1 LVSFAHG
8 FNLGSKDERV
18 NMPNRSPDT
27 SPGKGGRPKG
37 KPLSAKERAQRRA
50 AAVKTGEY
58 ATTALG
64 QAFPPCKPAVC
75 PNGGTGTCD
84 VKRAVEARGGGLS
97 ACLVAFGHHDVMQKY
112 LAAIQ
117 TGDLNG
123 LAELAATSLA
133 GQLALAHGELA
144 LLMQEGLVTQVP
156 VIGRNAEGELEVVA
170 ERPVENPRAAN
181 TFQLLR
187 QLGHTAADQAIT
199 PKASGERERDHG
211 LGLAGRAAWVS
222 QMRKGLAGG
231 DGEDSDA

>member
-1 LVSFAHG
+1 MPKRSHHE
-8 FNLGSKDERV
+8 SK
-18 NMPNRSPDT
+18 
-27 SPGKGGRPKG
+27 GKGGRPKG

-64 QAFPPCKPAVC
+64 QALPPCKPAVC

-84 VKRAVEARGGGLS
+84 VKSAVESRGAGLS
-97 ACLVAFGHHDVMQKY
+97 ACLVSFGQHEVMQKY

-117 TGDLNG
+117 SGDLSG
-123 LAELAATSLA
+123 LAELAATSMA
-133 GQLALAHGELA
+133 GQLALAHGELSV
-144 LLMQEGLVTQVP
+144 LLQEGLVVHVP
-156 VIGRNAEGELEVVA
+156 IVGRNAEGELEVVA
-170 ERPVENPRAAN
+170 ERPIENPRAAN

-199 PKASGERERDHG
+199 PKANGERERDHG

-222 QMRKGLAGG
+222 QMRRGLAAG
-231 DGEDSDA
+231 DAEDSDA

>member
-1 LVSFAHG
+1 MPRRS
-8 FNLGSKDERV
+8 EREHK
-18 NMPNRSPDT
+18 
-27 SPGKGGRPKG
+27 GKGGRPKG

-58 ATTALG
+58 ATTALA
-64 QAFPPCKPAVC
+64 QALPPCKPAVC

-84 VKRAVEARGGGLS
+84 VKRAVEAQGGGLS
-97 ACLVAFGHHDVMQKY
+97 SCLASLGQHEVMQKY

-117 TGDLNG
+117 SGDLSG
-123 LAELAATSLA
+123 LAELAATSMA
-133 GQLALAHGELA
+133 GQLTLAHGELA
-144 LLMQEGLVTQVP
+144 VLMQEGLVTQVP
-156 VIGRNAEGELEVVA
+156 IVGRNAEGDLEVVA

-222 QMRKGLAGG
+222 QMRRGLAAGER
-231 DGEDSDA
+231 EDSDA

>member
-1 LVSFAHG
+1 MRKRSHHE
-8 FNLGSKDERV
+8 SK
-18 NMPNRSPDT
+18 
-27 SPGKGGRPKG
+27 GKGGRPKG

-58 ATTALG
+58 ATTALA
-64 QAFPPCKPAVC
+64 QALPPCKPAVC

-84 VKRAVEARGGGLS
+84 VKRAVEAQGAGLS
-97 ACLVAFGHHDVMQKY
+97 ACLASLGQHEVMQKY

-117 TGDLNG
+117 SGDLSG
-123 LAELAATSLA
+123 LAELAATSMA

-144 LLMQEGLVTQVP
+144 VLMQEGLVTHIP
-156 VIGRNAEGELEVVA
+156 VVGRNAEGELEVVA

-222 QMRKGLAGG
+222 QMRRGLAA
-231 DGEDSDA
+231 GEEVDSDA

>member
-1 LVSFAHG
+1 
-8 FNLGSKDERV
+8 
-18 NMPNRSPDT
+18 MPNRSQREHK
-27 SPGKGGRPKG
+27 GKGGRPKG

-58 ATTALG
+58 ATTALA
-64 QAFPPCKPAVC
+64 QALPPCKPVVC

-84 VKRAVEARGGGLS
+84 VKRAVEAKGGGLS
-97 ACLVAFGHHDVMQKY
+97 ACLASLGQHEVMQKY

-117 TGDLNG
+117 AGDLNG
-123 LAELAATSLA
+123 LAELAATSMA
-133 GQLALAHGELA
+133 GQLALAHGELSV
-144 LLMQEGLVTQVP
+144 LLQEGLVVQVP
-156 VIGRNAEGELEVVA
+156 VVGRNAEGELEVVA
-170 ERPVENPRAAN
+170 ERPIENPRATN

-222 QMRKGLAGG
+222 QMRRGLAAG
-231 DGEDSDA
+231 DAEDSDA

>member
-1 LVSFAHG
+1 MVSTWARRRG
-8 FNLGSKDERV
+8 AVK
-18 NMPNRSPDT
+18 MPRRSQREHK
-27 SPGKGGRPKG
+27 GKGGRPKG

-58 ATTALG
+58 ATTALA
-64 QAFPPCKPAVC
+64 QALPPCKPAIC

-84 VKRAVEARGGGLS
+84 VKRAVEAQGGGLS
-97 ACLVAFGHHDVMQKY
+97 ACLASLGQHEVMQKY

-117 TGDLNG
+117 SGDLSG
-123 LAELAATSLA
+123 LAELAATSMA
-133 GQLALAHGELA
+133 GQLAFAHGELA
-144 LLMQEGLVTQVP
+144 VLMQEGLVVQVP
-156 VIGRNAEGELEVVA
+156 IVGRNADGELEVVA

-222 QMRKGLAGG
+222 QMRRGLAVGEG
-231 DGEDSDA
+231 DDSDA

>member
-1 LVSFAHG
+1 
-8 FNLGSKDERV
+8 
-18 NMPNRSPDT
+18 MPRRSQREHK
-27 SPGKGGRPKG
+27 GKGGRPKG

-58 ATTALG
+58 ATTALA
-64 QAFPPCKPAVC
+64 QALPPCKPAVC

-84 VKRAVEARGGGLS
+84 VKRAVEAQGGGLS
-97 ACLVAFGHHDVMQKY
+97 ACLASLGQHEVMQKF

-117 TGDLNG
+117 SGDLSG
-123 LAELAATSLA
+123 VAELAATSMA

-144 LLMQEGLVTQVP
+144 ILMQEGLVAQVP
-156 VIGRNAEGELEVVA
+156 VVGRNAEGELEVVA

-211 LGLAGRAAWVS
+211 LGLAGRAAWVQ
-222 QMRKGLAGG
+222 QMRRGLAAGS
-231 DGEDSDA
+231 GEDSDA

>member
-1 LVSFAHG
+1 
-8 FNLGSKDERV
+8 
-18 NMPNRSPDT
+18 MPRRT
-27 SPGKGGRPKG
+27 HREHKGKGGRPKG

-50 AAVKTGEY
+50 AAVKTGQY
-58 ATTALG
+58 ASTALA
-64 QAFPPCKPAVC
+64 QALPPCKPSVC
-75 PNGGTGTCD
+75 PNGTGTCD
-84 VKRAVEARGGGLS
+84 VKRAVEAQGGGLS
-97 ACLVAFGHHDVMQKY
+97 ACLVSLGQHDVMQKY

-117 TGDLNG
+117 SGDLSG
-123 LAELAATSLA
+123 LAELAATSMA

-144 LLMQEGLVTQVP
+144 VLMHEGLVVQVP
-156 VIGRNAEGELEVVA
+156 IVGRNADGDLEVVA

-222 QMRKGLAGG
+222 QMRRGLAAGQ
-231 DGEDSDA
+231 GEDSDA

>member
-1 LVSFAHG
+1 
-8 FNLGSKDERV
+8 
-18 NMPNRSPDT
+18 MPKRSPHEQK
-27 SPGKGGRPKG
+27 GKGGRPKG

-64 QAFPPCKPAVC
+64 QALPPCKPAVC
-75 PNGGTGTCD
+75 PNDRKGTCD
-84 VKRAVEARGGGLS
+84 VKRAVESRGAGLS
-97 ACLVAFGHHDVMQKY
+97 ACLVSLGHHDIMEKY
-112 LAAIQ
+112 LTALQ

-123 LAELAATSLA
+123 LAELAATSMA

-144 LLMQEGLVTQVP
+144 ALMNEGLVVQVP
-156 VIGRNAEGELEVVA
+156 IVGRNADGDLEVVA

-199 PKASGERERDHG
+199 PKSSGERDRDKG
-211 LGLAGRAAWVS
+211 LGLAGRAAWVN
-222 QMRKGLAGG
+222 QMRRDLAGESEDG
-231 DGEDSDA
+231 DA

>member
-1 LVSFAHG
+1 
-8 FNLGSKDERV
+8 
-18 NMPNRSPDT
+18 MPRRSQREHK
-27 SPGKGGRPKG
+27 GKGGRPKG

-58 ATTALG
+58 ATTALA
-64 QAFPPCKPAVC
+64 QALPPCKPAVC

-84 VKRAVEARGGGLS
+84 VKRAIESQGGGLS
-97 ACLVAFGHHDVMQKY
+97 ACLASLGQYEVMQKF

-117 TGDLNG
+117 SGDLSG
-123 LAELAATSLA
+123 IAELAATSMA

-144 LLMQEGLVTQVP
+144 VLMQEGLVTQVP
-156 VIGRNAEGELEVVA
+156 IVGRNADGDLEVVA

-187 QLGHTAADQAIT
+187 QLGHTAAEQAIT

-222 QMRKGLAGG
+222 QMRRGLAAG

>member
-1 LVSFAHG
+1 
-8 FNLGSKDERV
+8 
-18 NMPNRSPDT
+18 MPSRSQEEHK
-27 SPGKGGRPKG
+27 GKGGRPKG

-58 ATTALG
+58 ATLALA
-64 QAFPPCKPAVC
+64 QALPPCKPAVC

-84 VKRAVEARGGGLS
+84 VKRAVEAQGGGLS
-97 ACLVAFGHHDVMQKY
+97 ACLASLGQHEVMQKY

-117 TGDLNG
+117 SGDLSG
-123 LAELAATSLA
+123 IAELAATSLG
-133 GQLALAHGELA
+133 GQVTLAHGELA
-144 LLMQEGLVTQVP
+144 VLMQEGLVVQVP
-156 VIGRNAEGELEVVA
+156 IVGRNADGELEVVA

-211 LGLAGRAAWVS
+211 LGLAGRAAWVQ
-222 QMRKGLAGG
+222 QMRRGLASG
-231 DGEDSDA
+231 DAEDSDA

>member
-1 LVSFAHG
+1 
-8 FNLGSKDERV
+8 
-18 NMPNRSPDT
+18 MPNRSTDT
-27 SPGKGGRPKG
+27 SKGKGGRPKG

-64 QAFPPCKPAVC
+64 QALPACKPDVC

-84 VKRAVEARGGGLS
+84 VKQAVEAQGGGLS
-97 ACLVAFGHHDVMQKY
+97 ACLVSLGQHEVMQKY

-117 TGDLNG
+117 TGDLSG

-133 GQLALAHGELA
+133 GQVTLAHGQLGV
-144 LLMQEGLVTQVP
+144 LMDEGLVVKVP
-156 VIGRNAEGELEVVA
+156 IVGRNTEGDLEVVA
-170 ERPVENPRAAN
+170 HRPVENPRAAN
-181 TFQLLR
+181 LFQLLR

-211 LGLAGRAAWVS
+211 LGLAGRAAWVQ
-222 QMRKGLAGG
+222 QMRRGLAAGE
-231 DGEDSDA
+231 GEDSDA

>member
-1 LVSFAHG
+1 MPRRDLQT
-8 FNLGSKDERV
+8 SK
-18 NMPNRSPDT
+18 
-27 SPGKGGRPKG
+27 GKGGRPKG

-64 QAFPPCKPAVC
+64 QALPPCKPSVC
-75 PNGGTGTCD
+75 PNDGTGTCD
-84 VKRAVEARGGGLS
+84 VKRAIEARGAGLS
-97 ACLVAFGHHDVMQKY
+97 ACLVSLGHHEVMQKY

-117 TGDLNG
+117 AGDLNG
-123 LAELAATSLA
+123 LAELAATSMA

-144 LLMQEGLVTQVP
+144 VLMREGLVVQVP
-156 VIGRNAEGELEVVA
+156 VVGRNAEGELEIVA

-222 QMRKGLAGG
+222 QMRKNLAGE
-231 DGEDSDA
+231 GEDSDA

>member
-1 LVSFAHG
+1 MPKRSHHE
-8 FNLGSKDERV
+8 SK
-18 NMPNRSPDT
+18 
-27 SPGKGGRPKG
+27 GKGGRPKG

-50 AAVKTGEY
+50 AAIKTGEY
-58 ATTALG
+58 ASTALG
-64 QAFPPCKPAVC
+64 QALPPCKPAVC
-75 PNGGTGTCD
+75 PNSGTGTCD
-84 VKRAVEARGGGLS
+84 VKSAVESRGARLS
-97 ACLVAFGHHDVMQKY
+97 ACLVSLGQHEVMQKY

-117 TGDLNG
+117 SGDLSG
-123 LAELAATSLA
+123 LAELAATSMA

-144 LLMQEGLVTQVP
+144 VLMQEGLVTQVP
-156 VIGRNAEGELEVVA
+156 IVGRNADGDLEVVA

-187 QLGHTAADQAIT
+187 HLGHTAADQAIT

-222 QMRKGLAGG
+222 QMRRGLAAG

>member
-1 LVSFAHG
+1 
-8 FNLGSKDERV
+8 
-18 NMPNRSPDT
+18 MPRRT
-27 SPGKGGRPKG
+27 HREHKGKGGRPKG

-50 AAVKTGEY
+50 AAVKTGQY
-58 ATTALG
+58 ASTALA
-64 QAFPPCKPAVC
+64 QALPPCKPAVC
-75 PNGGTGTCD
+75 PNGTGTCD
-84 VKRAVEARGGGLS
+84 VKRAVEAQGGGLS
-97 ACLVAFGHHDVMQKY
+97 ACLVSLGQHDVMQKY

-117 TGDLNG
+117 SGDLSG
-123 LAELAATSLA
+123 LAELAATSMA

-144 LLMQEGLVTQVP
+144 VLMHEGLVVQVP
-156 VIGRNAEGELEVVA
+156 IVGRNADGDLEVVA

-222 QMRKGLAGG
+222 QMRRGLAAGQE
-231 DGEDSDA
+231 EDSDA

>member
-1 LVSFAHG
+1 MPKRSHHE
-8 FNLGSKDERV
+8 SK
-18 NMPNRSPDT
+18 
-27 SPGKGGRPKG
+27 GKGGRPKG

-58 ATTALG
+58 ATTALA
-64 QAFPPCKPAVC
+64 QALPPCKPAVC
-75 PNGGTGTCD
+75 PNRTGTCD
-84 VKRAVEARGGGLS
+84 VKRAVEAQGAGLS
-97 ACLVAFGHHDVMQKY
+97 ACLVSLGQHDVMQKY

-117 TGDLNG
+117 SGDLSG
-123 LAELAATSLA
+123 LAELAATSMA

-144 LLMQEGLVTQVP
+144 VLMHEGLVVQVP
-156 VIGRNAEGELEVVA
+156 IVGRNAEGELEVVA

-222 QMRKGLAGG
+222 QMRRGLAAG

>member
-1 LVSFAHG
+1 
-8 FNLGSKDERV
+8 
-18 NMPNRSPDT
+18 MPKRSHRENK
-27 SPGKGGRPKG
+27 GKGGRPKG

-58 ATTALG
+58 ATTALA
-64 QAFPPCKPAVC
+64 QALPPCKPAVC

-84 VKRAVEARGGGLS
+84 VKRAVEAHGGGLS
-97 ACLVAFGHHDVMQKY
+97 ACLASLGQHDVMQKY

-117 TGDLNG
+117 SGDLSG
-123 LAELAATSLA
+123 LAELAATSMA
-133 GQLALAHGELA
+133 GQLALAHGELGV
-144 LLMQEGLVTQVP
+144 LMQEGLVVQVP
-156 VIGRNAEGELEVVA
+156 IVGRNADGELEVVA

-222 QMRKGLAGG
+222 QMRRGLAAG